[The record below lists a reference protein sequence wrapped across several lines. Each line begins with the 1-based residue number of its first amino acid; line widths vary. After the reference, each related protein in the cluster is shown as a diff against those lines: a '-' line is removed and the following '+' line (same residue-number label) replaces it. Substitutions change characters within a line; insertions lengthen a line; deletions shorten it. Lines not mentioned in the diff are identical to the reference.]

1 MKYMGSKKAMLK
13 NGLGE
18 MLLEQSNK
26 SNRVFD
32 PFCGSASVA
41 CFVAENTERQ
51 VIAGDLQKFSVDLAN
66 SILLRNK
73 EVTEHQQK
81 KLQEWNENVQ
91 KIFKKNAVDIPLK
104 QTKKCVIDNRLRCS
118 SSRRNIVK
126 AYGGHYFSYNQA
138 LAFDLL
144 LSHIPQEEP
153 TKSIA
158 VAALIEAASQCS
170 ASPGHTAQP
179 FGLTPNGLKAIFEAW
194 SRNPFD
200 YVSRHIKLLSTKH
213 AKTIGHAKVSEANT
227 LLTELV
233 EGDLVFLDPPYSGVH
248 YSRFYHVLETI
259 SRNTKV
265 DVSGTGR
272 YPAPADRPKSNY
284 SLIGESKKAL
294 NGLLLNI
301 SQKKASAILTF
312 PSYKCSNGLSGD
324 IVKEISRQHF
334 KVKKEIIK
342 GAFSTMGGNNKNRPA
357 RQASSELVL
366 LLEPK

>member
-1 MKYMGSKKAMLK
+1 MGSKKAMLK

-18 MLLEQSNK
+18 MLLEQSQK

-32 PFCGSASVA
+32 PFCGSASVS
-41 CFVAENTERQ
+41 CFVAENTDRQ
-51 VIAGDLQKFSVDLAN
+51 VIAGDLQKYSIDLAN

-73 EVTEHQQK
+73 EVSENQQLR
-81 KLQEWNENVQ
+81 LQDWNDNVQ
-91 KIFKKNAVDIPLK
+91 KLFKKSAIDIPLK
-104 QTKKCVIDNRLRCS
+104 ETKKCVTDNRLFS
-118 SSRRNIVK
+118 SNSRRNIVK
-126 AYGGHYFSYNQA
+126 AYGGYYFSYNQA

-144 LSHIPQEEP
+144 LNHIPQQEP

-194 SRNPFD
+194 NRNPFD
-200 YVSRHIKLLSTKH
+200 YVTRHIKFLATKY
-213 AKTIGHAKVSEANT
+213 AKTIGSARVSEANN
-227 LLTELV
+227 LLSELV

-259 SRNTKV
+259 SRNSKV
-265 DVSGTGR
+265 DVTGTGR
-272 YPAPADRPKSNY
+272 YPDPLDRPKSNY
-284 SLIGESKKAL
+284 SLKGGSKKAL
-294 NGLLLNI
+294 NELLLNI

-312 PSYKCSNGLSGD
+312 PSNACSNGLSGD
-324 IVKEISRQHF
+324 IVKEISQQHF

-357 RQASSELVL
+357 RQASAELVL